1 MGVWLICRMKFHAL
15 CMPILRSTRVLKKIY
30 ALFNHLLKHL
40 SKPSRNFMHLVYVN
54 VSTKFAGSRTSNS
67 YNSVTLDSL
76 MIFSGE
82 VTWSTSSIFGRLSGA
97 SSESAILCLF
107 RLRRNGCFLIE
118 SVSLK
123 QGGISYYIA
132 ALEDDS
138 LVTSGSCFGSGS
150 ESRKYRVCSMADPL
164 TNGGNTINRPRV
176 FVSSSTGPL

>member
-1 MGVWLICRMKFHAL
+1 MHFLYQYNRHTAEHK
-15 CMPILRSTRVLKKIY
+15 
-30 ALFNHLLKHL
+30 
-40 SKPSRNFMHLVYVN
+40 RNFMHLTYAY
-54 VSTKFAGSRTSNS
+54 VSTKFTGSRTSNS
-67 YNSVTLDSL
+67 YNSVTSDSL
-76 MIFSGE
+76 MISSGE
-82 VTWSTSSIFGRLSGA
+82 VTRSTSSIFGRLLGA

-107 RLRRNGCFLIE
+107 RLRHNGCFPTE

-132 ALEDDS
+132 ALENDS

-164 TNGGNTINRPRV
+164 TNGGNTINSPRV